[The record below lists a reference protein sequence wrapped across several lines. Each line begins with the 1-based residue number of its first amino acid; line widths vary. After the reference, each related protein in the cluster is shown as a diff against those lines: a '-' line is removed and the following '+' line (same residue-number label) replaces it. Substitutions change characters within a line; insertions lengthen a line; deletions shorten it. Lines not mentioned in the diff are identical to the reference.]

1 MNIAYVR
8 ISTLE
13 PNEAGQVEGL
23 KQYNIDKWFIDNVS
37 DKATNRPKLKE
48 MLKFAKEYDTIYIN
62 SLDRLVKS
70 TNDLLDI
77 IDQLQSK
84 GVHLIIKRKQ

>member
-13 PNEAGQVEGL
+13 PNEARQVEGL

>member
-13 PNEAGQVEGL
+13 SNEARQVEGL
-23 KQYNIDKWFIDNVS
+23 RQYNIDKWFIDNAS

-48 MLKFAKEYDTIYIN
+48 MLKFAKECDTIYVN

-77 IDQLQSK
+77 VDQLQLK
-84 GVHLIIKRKQ
+84 GIHLVIKRKQ